1 MAIKIFIST
10 LLVLTIIL
18 GLIYCKSS
26 EKSDKMVELKTN
38 NLKYSKIE
46 IYCWYF
52 LTGKAIYNK
61 NGTMSEETRYCNT
74 TVRMNPSELIKPEYL
89 FDSTSNSGI
98 IEELQKIF
106 FSGKEHSEKMPYGS
120 EPRFLV
126 LFKENELKADTLVYL
141 GGKRFVHN
149 DKYLFTYPYNVL
161 DSVRKVLHVDKI
173 DCKS

>member
-1 MAIKIFIST
+1 MTIKIFIST
-10 LLVLTIIL
+10 ISITTIIL
-18 GLIYCKSS
+18 GAIYCKSR
-26 EKSDKMVELKTN
+26 ENGDKMVELKTK

-46 IYCWYF
+46 IYCWCF
-52 LTGKAIYNK
+52 LNGKVIYNK
-61 NGTMSEETRYCNT
+61 DGTLSEDFRDCETF
-74 TVRMNPSELIKPEYL
+74 VRMNPSELIKPEYL

-120 EPRFLV
+120 EPRFLI

-141 GGKRFVHN
+141 GGKRFVYN
-149 DKYLFTYPYNVL
+149 EKYLVTYAYNVL